1 MGSPTTKRKLV
12 LLETDA
18 VTVARVRRIAGALYD
33 VCVEQQAERAEERV
47 ISDPSVAVL
56 IAGASGDGSSA
67 ILILE
72 RIRSARPDVLRVMLA
87 SPGHLGAVV
96 QGLHSGAVQAVC
108 YQPLAARDLLA
119 ALGVGNGAALPLVAN
134 QGMGQGARGSTSN

>member
-33 VCVEQQAERAEERV
+33 VCVEQQADRAEERV
-47 ISDPSVAVL
+47 ITDPSVAVL

-67 ILILE
+67 ISVLE

-96 QGLHSGAVQAVC
+96 QGLHSGAVERPAQKPVDDQELFTALVNPRPAAVGVS
-108 YQPLAARDLLA
+108 AA
-119 ALGVGNGAALPLVAN
+119 ALVG
-134 QGMGQGARGSTSN
+134 

>member
-1 MGSPTTKRKLV
+1 MGVWSAMAGSPTNKRKLV

-18 VTVARVRRIAGALYD
+18 VTVARVRRIAGGLYD
-33 VCVEQQAERAEERV
+33 VCVEQQAERAEQRV
-47 ISDPSVAVL
+47 IADPSVAVL

-67 ILILE
+67 ISILE

-96 QGLHSGAVQAVC
+96 QGLHSGAVERPAQKPVDDQELFTALVN
-108 YQPLAARDLLA
+108 PRPAPVSVSAA
-119 ALGVGNGAALPLVAN
+119 ALAG
-134 QGMGQGARGSTSN
+134 

>member
-33 VCVEQQAERAEERV
+33 VCVERQAERAEERV
-47 ISDPSVAVL
+47 ITDPSVAVL

-67 ILILE
+67 ISILE

-96 QGLHSGAVQAVC
+96 QGLHSGAVERPAQKPVDDQELFTALVNPRPAAVGVS
-108 YQPLAARDLLA
+108 AA
-119 ALGVGNGAALPLVAN
+119 ALAG
-134 QGMGQGARGSTSN
+134 

>member
-1 MGSPTTKRKLV
+1 MAGSPSSKRKLV

-18 VTVARVRRIAGALYD
+18 VTVARVRRVAGVLYD

-47 ISDPSVAVL
+47 LTDPSVAVL

-67 ILILE
+67 VSILE

-96 QGLHSGAVQAVC
+96 HGLHSGVVERPAQKPIDEQELYTALVN
-108 YQPLAARDLLA
+108 PRPAAASVSVA
-119 ALGVGNGAALPLVAN
+119 AL
-134 QGMGQGARGSTSN
+134 AR